1 MSEKFSTQGEIQ
13 SGFQGEI
20 HGNLQRE
27 FQGDFAGQKRREFLA
42 NSAKFTAALGAV
54 AAFPSLLNAANSSAN
69 SNLNLANSKANSNS
83 NSAKNSAANAQ
94 NSAANL
100 NSNAANSTK
109 TTTKGAKMT
118 LTKTAQST
126 TTKLFGDI
134 AKSELARTDPEFVEL
149 YANFAFDEVFA
160 QSGKLGIQTRLK
172 LILGALIATQG
183 HAEFKAMLAAALK
196 NGVSPVEVK
205 EIIYQATAYV
215 GFGKSADFLNAC
227 NEVFAAHKIKLPLP
241 SQKKTARENRQ
252 AEGLAVQRK
261 FFGAG
266 IDKGNAAASA
276 DERHI
281 RAFLS
286 ANCFGDYYTRGGLEL
301 AFRELLTLVILA
313 SLGGADSQ
321 VRAHIQGNLN
331 IGHER
336 AYLIEVFTAL
346 VPYIGYPRTLN
357 ALAALDELTL
367 KK

>member
-1 MSEKFSTQGEIQ
+1 
-13 SGFQGEI
+13 
-20 HGNLQRE
+20 
-27 FQGDFAGQKRREFLA
+27 
-42 NSAKFTAALGAV
+42 
-54 AAFPSLLNAANSSAN
+54 
-69 SNLNLANSKANSNS
+69 
-83 NSAKNSAANAQ
+83 
-94 NSAANL
+94 
-100 NSNAANSTK
+100 
-109 TTTKGAKMT
+109 MT

-160 QSGKLGIQTRLK
+160 QSGRLDIQTRLK

-183 HAEFKAMLAAALK
+183 HAEFRAMLAAALK

-215 GFGKSADFLNAC
+215 GFGKSADFSNAC

-266 IDKGNAAASA
+266 IDKGNAAAPA
-276 DERHI
+276 DEWHI

-301 AFRELLTLVILA
+301 AFRELLTLVILT

-367 KK
+367 KKG

>member
-1 MSEKFSTQGEIQ
+1 
-13 SGFQGEI
+13 
-20 HGNLQRE
+20 
-27 FQGDFAGQKRREFLA
+27 
-42 NSAKFTAALGAV
+42 
-54 AAFPSLLNAANSSAN
+54 
-69 SNLNLANSKANSNS
+69 
-83 NSAKNSAANAQ
+83 
-94 NSAANL
+94 
-100 NSNAANSTK
+100 
-109 TTTKGAKMT
+109 MT
-118 LTKTAQST
+118 LTKSAKTN
-126 TTKLFGDI
+126 TTKLFGRLENSAL
-134 AKSELARTDPEFVEL
+134 AKTDPEFVEL

-160 QSGKLGIQTRLK
+160 QSGKLDLQTRLK

-196 NGVSPVEVK
+196 NGVSPTEVK

-215 GFGKSADFLNAC
+215 GFGKSADFLAAC
-227 NEVFAAHKIKLPLP
+227 NEVLAAQGVKLPLP

-266 IDKGNAAASA
+266 IDKGNAAAPA

-286 ANCFGDYYTRGGLEL
+286 ANCFGDYYTRDGLKLE
-301 AFRELLTLVILA
+301 FRELLTLVILA

-331 IGHER
+331 IGHGR
-336 AYLIEVFTAL
+336 AFLIEVFTAL

-367 KK
+367 KKG